1 MKQSP
6 YPLELLLGM
15 KYYAS
20 DTDGIG
26 GKLRTD
32 PADFIVEEIPVEK
45 KGGTAGPFLI
55 CRLTKT
61 NWELQHAIKEIAKRL
76 GISHR
81 RIGWAGTKD
90 RNAITRQLI
99 SLYNITAAQVAEVRL
114 KDIILEPVGL
124 SNEGLSLGDLLGN
137 RFEITIRDCHQA
149 DLEQRVHA
157 ISGTVCH
164 AVPNYFGLQRF
175 GATRPVTH
183 RVGEWILRGNYE
195 NAVLAYVGQAFPGEP
210 EEVREIR
217 TAFWETRDIPSAL
230 SDLPPQ
236 MSYER
241 AMLHYLYSNPG
252 DYGGALR
259 ELPPKLLSMFV
270 SAYQSFLFNCAL
282 SRRIDDGHTLTDP
295 RAGDR
300 LLFLNGR
307 TDTVTVT
314 NINTVSLHIR
324 RGRCSIALFMPGKG
338 LFDTAGEGER
348 VTEALLAEA
357 GITAQDFERASAFV
371 RTKFDGAWRPIA
383 LRTDIEAMV
392 TKNDVR
398 LKFSLPPGHYATT
411 VCREFMK
418 ADPVYMV

>member
-20 DTDGIG
+20 DTEGIG

-45 KGGTAGPFLI
+45 KGGNAGPFLI

-90 RNAITRQLI
+90 RNAVTRQFI
-99 SLYNITAAQVAEVRL
+99 SLYNITTDQVAEVRL

-137 RFEITIRDCHQA
+137 RFEITIRDCHPA

-157 ISGTVCH
+157 VSGTVCH

-210 EEVREIR
+210 ERVREIR

-282 SRRIDDGHTLTDP
+282 TG
-295 RAGDR
+295 
-300 LLFLNGR
+300 
-307 TDTVTVT
+307 
-314 NINTVSLHIR
+314 
-324 RGRCSIALFMPGKG
+324 G
-338 LFDTAGEGER
+338 L
-348 VTEALLAEA
+348 
-357 GITAQDFERASAFV
+357 
-371 RTKFDGAWRPIA
+371 
-383 LRTDIEAMV
+383 
-392 TKNDVR
+392 
-398 LKFSLPPGHYATT
+398 TT
-411 VCREFMK
+411 VIPSPIHV
-418 ADPVYMV
+418 PVTGSCS